1 MMLFGA
7 LVLVMAVY
15 SSDPSGSGE
24 FVMCKNARSVKG
36 LVLYDPTTNNFF
48 FMFFEYLQKCL
59 WFMGGSVP
67 PPHEQVISLS

>member
-15 SSDPSGSGE
+15 PSGSGE
-24 FVMCKNARSVKG
+24 FVMYKNARSVKG

-48 FMFFEYLQKCL
+48 FMFF
-59 WFMGGSVP
+59 
-67 PPHEQVISLS
+67 

>member
-24 FVMCKNARSVKG
+24 FVMYKNARSVKG

-48 FMFFEYLQKCL
+48 FMFF
-59 WFMGGSVP
+59 
-67 PPHEQVISLS
+67 